1 MILYYYCTV
10 LYSTVQV
17 VRCFKV
23 PKLVPCASYSSYGE
37 QAVCGRTDRECYLF
51 TYTYTYDKDSDKEKK
66 KKKL

>member
-1 MILYYYCTV
+1 M
-10 LYSTVQV
+10 QV

-37 QAVCGRTDRECYLF
+37 QTVCGRTDRECYLF

>member
-1 MILYYYCTV
+1 M
-10 LYSTVQV
+10 QV

>member
-1 MILYYYCTV
+1 M
-10 LYSTVQV
+10 QV

-37 QAVCGRTDRECYLF
+37 QEGCGRTDRECYLF
-51 TYTYTYDKDSDKEKK
+51 TYTYTYDKDSHKEKK